1 MFHGFPS
8 PLNFHDFHLWW
19 SPKSLS
25 RVLLDSE
32 HMLLQWSGSSVSLP
46 LLNFSLI
53 LSSSYGVICPLIS
66 YHLPFSFR
74 LVWFRFVCLT
84 SWNAANSRCFI
95 FFLPF
100 TTLHVNPVRKS
111 PSRTVRRGVNVKSVG
126 QIHSAQNENGR
137 TRFVN
142 WCSNLF
148 LCSRLSTVLTSN
160 CEKNSPKLS
169 LHVAQAKDEPWQTCL
184 SARHF
189 KLKLEVSKLRQCEI
203 PNKDI
208 VFYGMTWLNFALKRT
223 RNHWW

>member
-1 MFHGFPS
+1 MKCCQFPVFHIFSASHNTAREPCQEVSSKPNS
-8 PLNFHDFHLWW
+8 PQRCEC
-19 SPKSLS
+19 K
-25 RVLLDSE
+25 
-32 HMLLQWSGSSVSLP
+32 
-46 LLNFSLI
+46 
-53 LSSSYGVICPLIS
+53 IS
-66 YHLPFSFR
+66 WTNYK
-74 LVWFRFVCLT
+74 
-84 SWNAANSRCFI
+84 FI
-95 FFLPF
+95 WDTEL
-100 TTLHVNPVRKS
+100 
-111 PSRTVRRGVNVKSVG
+111 
-126 QIHSAQNENGR
+126 NENGRR

-142 WCSNLF
+142 WCSNLV
-148 LCSRLSTVLTSN
+148 LCSRLSTSVLTSN